1 MKIILFYFIIFLII
15 IQEEKYDQSLE
26 RFKKAQQILGSR
38 PDISYNIAVCH
49 FKLKHYDV
57 ALKNIADIIEKGI
70 KEHPEL
76 SVGMQTDGIEVASVG
91 NTLILHDSCLV
102 EAFNLKA
109 AIQYTLKN
117 CI

>member
-1 MKIILFYFIIFLII
+1 M
-15 IQEEKYDQSLE
+15 
-26 RFKKAQQILGSR
+26 
-38 PDISYNIAVCH
+38 CH
-49 FKLKHYDV
+49 YKLKHYDI

-91 NTLILHDSCLV
+91 NTLILHESCLV

-117 CI
+117 CNYIWNHSIIETFI